1 MCFCGVMDS
10 TMVFGTGRQGF
21 DNPHNKIISICF
33 HGEMDITIDFGSII
47 EGSSPSGST
56 INPLYL
62 GLSSDF
68 VVARFFYLQNKNS
81 NPQINKLST
90 YGFDIL

>member
-1 MCFCGVMDS
+1 
-10 TMVFGTGRQGF
+10 MVFGTDRQGF
-21 DNPHNKIISICF
+21 DNPHNKIITICF

-56 INPLYL
+56 INPLFL

-68 VVARFFYLQNKNS
+68 MVARFFYLENKKVKPAN
-81 NPQINKLST
+81 Q
-90 YGFDIL
+90 

>member
-1 MCFCGVMDS
+1 MDRVAGFE
-10 TMVFGTGRQGF
+10 TDRQGF
-21 DNPHNKIISICF
+21 DNPHNKIIIICF

-56 INPLYL
+56 INPLFL

-68 VVARFFYLQNKNS
+68 VVARFF
-81 NPQINKLST
+81 I
-90 YGFDIL
+90 

>member
-1 MCFCGVMDS
+1 
-10 TMVFGTGRQGF
+10 MVFGTDRLGF
-21 DNPHNKIISICF
+21 DNPHNKIITICF

-56 INPLYL
+56 INPLFL

-68 VVARFFYLQNKNS
+68 VVARFFLFRKQKNRTHKS
-81 NPQINKLST
+81 IKYQLTGSISCNLNCLILS
-90 YGFDIL
+90 

>member
-1 MCFCGVMDS
+1 MRYAPVAQLDRAS
-10 TMVFGTGRQGF
+10 VFGADRQGF
-21 DNPHNKIISICF
+21 DNPHNKIITICF

-56 INPLYL
+56 IFL

-68 VVARFFYLQNKNS
+68 MSLDFL
-81 NPQINKLST
+81 I
-90 YGFDIL
+90 

>member
-1 MCFCGVMDS
+1 MLKTYKICTYGEVDI
-10 TMVFGTGRQGF
+10 TIDFGTDRQGF
-21 DNPHNKIISICF
+21 DNPLNKIISICF

-56 INPLYL
+56 IIPLFL

-68 VVARFFYLQNKNS
+68 VIARFFIYKTKNS
-81 NPQINKLST
+81 NP
-90 YGFDIL
+90 